1 MKIFA
6 RISFI
11 YAVSAFLILMTFF
24 IAFVSFG
31 RALVGARKVTSHI
44 ILFFLG
50 IRVKV
55 VGKADPSAKM
65 FVINHQSLVDI
76 MVTEMVTPNV
86 DFAWVAKKELFK
98 MPFFGLS
105 LRKTDMIS
113 LDREDRRG
121 IVSLLKESKKR
132 VDSGRVISI
141 FPEGTRSKNKKI
153 IPFKK
158 GAKIIADKYALKV
171 QPLVLVNCG
180 NLFDTGRYEHRVGE
194 VKAIFLDPI
203 EATSE
208 EEWLKSLRTKMQEI
222 YNDELKHNSSYR

>member
-11 YAVSAFLILMTFF
+11 YAVSAFLMLMTFF

-31 RALVGARKVTSHI
+31 KALVGARKVTSRI

-55 VGKADPSAKM
+55 VGKADPNAKM

-76 MVTEMVTPNV
+76 MVTEMVVPNV
-86 DFAWVAKKELFK
+86 DFAWVAKKELFE

-105 LRKTDMIS
+105 LRKTNMVS

-121 IVSLLKESKKR
+121 IVSLLKESKRR
-132 VDSGRVISI
+132 VDGGRVISI
-141 FPEGTRSKNKKI
+141 FPEGTRSKKKKI
-153 IPFKK
+153 LPFKQ
-158 GAKIIADKYALKV
+158 GAKLVADKYALRV
-171 QPLVLVNCG
+171 QPLLLVNCG
-180 NLFDTGRYEHRVGE
+180 NLFDTGKYEHRVGE
-194 VKAIFLDPI
+194 VKAIFLEPI
-203 EATSE
+203 DALSE
-208 EEWLKSLRTKMQEI
+208 DDWLKNLRTKMQEI

>member
-11 YAVSAFLILMTFF
+11 YAVSAFLMLMTFF

-31 RALVGARKVTSHI
+31 KALVGARKVTSRI

-50 IRVKV
+50 IKVKV
-55 VGKADPSAKM
+55 VGQADPDAKM

-76 MVTEMVTPNV
+76 MVTEMVAPNV

-105 LRKTDMIS
+105 LRKTNMIS

-132 VDSGRVISI
+132 VDNGRVISI
-141 FPEGTRSKNKKI
+141 FPEGTRSKKKKI
-153 IPFKK
+153 LPFKQ
-158 GAKIIADKYALKV
+158 GAKLVADKYALRV
-171 QPLVLVNCG
+171 QPLLLVNCG
-180 NLFDTGRYEHRVGE
+180 NLFDTGKYEHRVGE
-194 VKAIFLDPI
+194 VKAIFLEPI
-203 EATSE
+203 DALSE
-208 EEWLKSLRTKMQEI
+208 DDWLKNLRTKMQEI

>member
-31 RALVGARKVTSHI
+31 RALVGARKVTSRI

-50 IRVKV
+50 IRVKI

-76 MVTEMVTPNV
+76 MVTEMLTPNV
-86 DFAWVAKKELFK
+86 DIAWVAKKELFE